1 MNFVLYTDN
10 STIVF
15 SGRTAASFYFLHTP
29 PFCGNQHIIDFSN
42 FLAFKTPFLPY
53 FVPSIIIIIERR
65 LAFQNHISSSCTMSE
80 NQDDHLWTIKL
91 QQDIAHMAWRI
102 TTKMSHNSKRLVARQ
117 LLVEVFRLTL
127 ISQTRF
133 HRILIVV

>member
-42 FLAFKTPFLPY
+42 FLAFKTPFLLY

-65 LAFQNHISSSCTMSE
+65 LAFQNHISCMSE
-80 NQDDHLWTIKL
+80 KPRWSLVDD
-91 QQDIAHMAWRI
+91 
-102 TTKMSHNSKRLVARQ
+102 
-117 LLVEVFRLTL
+117 
-127 ISQTRF
+127 QTPTRYAS
-133 HRILIVV
+133 